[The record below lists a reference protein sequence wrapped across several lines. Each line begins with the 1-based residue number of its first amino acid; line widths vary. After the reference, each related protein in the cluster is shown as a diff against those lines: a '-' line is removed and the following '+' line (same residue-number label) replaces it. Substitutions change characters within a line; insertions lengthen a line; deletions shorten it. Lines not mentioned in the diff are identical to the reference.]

1 MRIHSAEAMLGH
13 KRLLASLIT
22 LATALLATSPLA
34 AQERVAA
41 PAGTAPQVL
50 TVEVAPGETLK
61 VQRLE
66 NGEVVELDGKL
77 DEALWA
83 RLPMWDEFIVIEPDT
98 QAAPTHQTLIRM
110 AYDDAGLYV
119 GADMRQPPET
129 LLTRLSGRDNR
140 EINRDSINLTLD
152 TSGEGRYG
160 FWFGVNLGDAL
171 MDGTVLPERKFS
183 TDWDGPWVG
192 RSQENETGWT
202 AEMFIPWSAVSMP
215 ASGDI
220 RRMGLYLSRKV
231 AYREER
237 WGWPALPDTVPKFMS
252 VLQGLEFERLAPR
265 QQYNIY
271 PFAAMTSDRID
282 DDEKL
287 RVGLDMF
294 WRPSSSFQLT
304 ATALPD
310 FGNVESDDVVI
321 NLTAT
326 ETFFPEKRLFFLEGQ
341 EIFVASPRADTRGN
355 AVGQGGSPYTMVNTR
370 RIGGK
375 PRAPRLP
382 AGLSLDKRE
391 LNQPTDL
398 YGAAQVAGQIG
409 HFRYGVLGAF
419 EDDVSFDARMAVP
432 GGAARDVHLQQD
444 GRDFAIARLLYEDT
458 IDGAYLGLGVLSTAT
473 MQPDRDAHVTG
484 VDYHYLTADGKWKLD
499 GQLMSSNITDIGRGY
514 GGFADFEYTYR
525 RGMSQRLGIEY
536 FDRRFDMNDLG
547 FIERR
552 DHMRVRSSFQLVS
565 TNLGWARDNA
575 LDIRGFVQRN
585 VSERLFNSG
594 GLFLSDRLQ
603 FNDFSKLVTRVSFFP
618 ETYDD
623 LNSFG
628 NGTFRIEEHSLV
640 QMRWDSDTTQP
651 IAYGLGG
658 GWRQENLGGSSWTVE
673 AAINWRPSDRIN
685 FALEATWQNR
695 DGWLLH
701 QGRDLFA
708 TFRAKQW
715 QPKLSLDYFITARQ
729 QLRLSLQ
736 WVGIKA
742 REDDFYRIPAR
753 PGDLLPVAKPTGTG
767 ARPSYDFAISQYSF
781 QVRYRWE
788 VAPLSDVFLVYSRQA
803 DLATLLRDEDFEQ
816 VFNDAWDAPLADT
829 LVLKARYRFGS

>member
-1 MRIHSAEAMLGH
+1 MRIHRARAACRPAG
-13 KRLLASLIT
+13 LAAGLFVLATVLPGT
-22 LATALLATSPLA
+22 LAFA
-34 AQERVAA
+34 AGEHDD
-41 PAGTAPQVL
+41 GTL
-50 TVEVAPGETLK
+50 TVEVAPGEVLK
-61 VQRLE
+61 LPRLAE
-66 NGEVVELDGKL
+66 GEQPEIDGTL
-77 DEALWA
+77 DEALWS
-83 RLPMWDEFIVIEPDT
+83 RLPAWDEFVVIEPDT
-98 QAAPTHQTLIRM
+98 QADPAHQTLIRM

-119 GADMRQPPET
+119 GAEMRQPPET
-129 LLTRLSGRDNR
+129 LLARLSGRDNR

-152 TSGEGRYG
+152 TSGAGRYG

-183 TDWDGPWVG
+183 SDWDGPWVG
-192 RSQENETGWT
+192 RSQETANGWT

-215 ASGDI
+215 DGGDV
-220 RRMGLYLSRKV
+220 RNMGLFISRKV

-237 WGWPALPDTVPKFMS
+237 WGWPALPETVPKFMS
-252 VLQGLEFERLAPR
+252 VLQGLEFEHLAPR

-271 PFAAMTSDRID
+271 PFAAVTSDRID
-282 DDEKL
+282 DDEQV
-287 RVGLDMF
+287 RIGADMF

-341 EIFVASPRADTRGN
+341 EIFVASPRADTRSS

-391 LNQPTDL
+391 LSQPTDL

-409 HFRYGVLGAF
+409 QFRYGVLTAF

-432 GGAARDVHLQQD
+432 GGAAQEVHLQQD
-444 GRDFAIARLLYEDT
+444 GRDFAIARLLYEDS

-473 MQPDRDAHVTG
+473 MQPNRDANVTG
-484 VDYHYLTADGKWKLD
+484 VDYHYLTADGKWKFD
-499 GQLMSSNITDIGRGY
+499 GQLMSSDITDIGRGY
-514 GGFADFEYTYR
+514 GGFADAEYTYR
-525 RGMSQRLGIEY
+525 RGMSQRAGIEY
-536 FDRRFDMNDLG
+536 FDRRFDINDLG

-552 DHMRVRSSFQLVS
+552 DHVRVRSSFQLIS
-565 TNLGWARDNA
+565 SNLGWARDNA

-585 VSERLFNSG
+585 VSERLFTAG
-594 GLFLSDRLQ
+594 GLFISDRLQ
-603 FNDFSKLVTRVSFFP
+603 FKDFSKLTTRINFFP

-628 NGTFRIEEHSLV
+628 NGTFRTEEHTQV
-640 QMRWDSDTTQP
+640 QLRWDSDTTK
-651 IAYGLGG
+651 AFAWGVGG
-658 GWRQENLGGSSWTVE
+658 GWRQENLGGPSWTVE
-673 AAINWRPSDRIN
+673 AAVSWRPSDRMN
-685 FALEATWQNR
+685 LSLEASWQHR

-715 QPKLSLDYFITARQ
+715 QPKLAMDYFITARQ
-729 QLRLSLQ
+729 QLRMSLQ
-736 WVGIKA
+736 WVGIRA
-742 REDDFYRIPAR
+742 RENDFYRIPAD
-753 PGDLLPVAKPTGTG
+753 PGDLIPVAKPTGAG
-767 ARPSYDFAISQYSF
+767 ARASYDFAISQYSF
-781 QVRYRWE
+781 QLRYRWE
-788 VAPLSDVFLVYSRQA
+788 IAPLSDVFLVYSRQA
-803 DLATLLRDEDFEQ
+803 DLATVLRDEDFEQ